1 MTKQQWALLGILGIG
16 VLCLYC
22 VGGWLAL
29 EMLSAPRASP
39 DSSTFSTPPT
49 ALALITPTSP
59 TPSATFTPTREP
71 TAQATATWV
80 IAPPPAQPGATV
92 VGTRAPNTT
101 PGANVIGTR
110 APNTT
115 PGATATRRATIP
127 PVGPVLTSWS
137 KAQNVTAYRI
147 EFDWTVKGNLPDI
160 PANWQTAQGI
170 PLFGI
175 AGAVSG
181 KDSQMKFKGLLAVIL
196 TGDPTKSIEIL
207 TVGGK
212 TYLRGPAPMFGAPED
227 KWYAATGQFEF
238 STKVNEGMPGPP
250 SDPAID
256 WNAFKK
262 TGTEILDGRRCDVY
276 SGDKNT
282 TIKLFQSAS
291 TETSGASWLDN
302 IENATTKFWI
312 CDDGY
317 LHQWIMNIDGRAKD
331 KPTEK
336 ISLQSRLRMW
346 DFNANIKLT
355 PPANPAP
362 LQMPSFDFSL
372 ATPTKTR

>member
-1 MTKQQWALLGILGIG
+1 MTKQQWALLGILGVG

-39 DSSTFSTPPT
+39 DSSAFSTPPT

-59 TPSATFTPTREP
+59 TPPATFTPTREP

-80 IAPPPAQPGATV
+80 IAPPQAQTGAPIV
-92 VGTRAPNTT
+92 
-101 PGANVIGTR
+101 GTR

-115 PGATATRRATIP
+115 PGATATRRATVQ
-127 PVGPVLTSWS
+127 PVGPIMTAWS

-147 EFDWTVKGNLPDI
+147 EYDWTIKGNLSDMPPGWD
-160 PANWQTAQGI
+160 ANKGL
-170 PLFGI
+170 PLFSI
-175 AGAVSG
+175 AGAVNG
-181 KDSQMKFKGLLAVIL
+181 KDSQMKFQGLMAMLF
-196 TGDPTKSIEIL
+196 TGDPTKAIEFL
-207 TVGGK
+207 TIGDK

-227 KWYAATGQFEF
+227 KWYVSTGRGEL
-238 STKVNEGMPGPP
+238 SIKTSEGMPDVPN
-250 SDPAID
+250 DPTID
-256 WNAFKK
+256 WSAFKK
-262 TGTEILDGRRCDVY
+262 TGTETFDGRRCDVY
-276 SGDKNT
+276 TGDKNAT
-282 TIKLFQSAS
+282 TKLFQAAS
-291 TETSGASWLDN
+291 TETPGKSSLDN
-302 IENATTKFWI
+302 IESATTKFWI

-317 LHQWIMNIDGRAKD
+317 LHQWTMNIEGRAKD

-336 ISLQSRLRMW
+336 VSFQIRLHVW